1 MMHKNGDMY
10 YIPVTIDN
18 IIEEGNMTRVV
29 TKEGTAFY
37 LTESEMEE
45 AKKISQENHTQKGKQ
60 LNERKNHIL

>member
-45 AKKISQENHTQKGKQ
+45 AKKIS
-60 LNERKNHIL
+60 RKNQSS

>member
-1 MMHKNGDMY
+1 MMYKNGNTY

-18 IIEEGNMTRVV
+18 ITEEGNMTRVI

-45 AKKISQENHTQKGKQ
+45 AIKVYDNRILWEACMKKE
-60 LNERKNHIL
+60 LP

>member
-29 TKEGTAFY
+29 TKEGTVFY

-45 AKKISQENHTQKGKQ
+45 AIKMKEKKSP
-60 LNERKNHIL
+60 

>member
-1 MMHKNGDMY
+1 MIHKNGDMY

-45 AKKISQENHTQKGKQ
+45 AKVIIEEDFAGKS
-60 LNERKNHIL
+60 

>member
-1 MMHKNGDMY
+1 MSYENGEQY

-45 AKKISQENHTQKGKQ
+45 AIKMKEKKSP
-60 LNERKNHIL
+60 

>member
-1 MMHKNGDMY
+1 MMHKNGDTY

-18 IIEEGNMTRVV
+18 IIEEGNMTRAV

-45 AKKISQENHTQKGKQ
+45 AIKVYD
-60 LNERKNHIL
+60 NHILWEACMKKELP

>member
-29 TKEGTAFY
+29 TKKEQ
-37 LTESEMEE
+37 LSILQNPKW
-45 AKKISQENHTQKGKQ
+45 KK
-60 LNERKNHIL
+60 LRRFRRKIIALSRR